1 MLREDDNDIQYKV
14 KLGTWKKII
23 SIVFRSKKRIFLL
36 MGFSIMIGI
45 LDAVFPLIN
54 RYAIDVYFIGGDY
67 STWPYFIAFNII
79 VALAFGFS
87 IWGFVYQAG
96 IIEAET
102 SFELRRQAFKNLQKL
117 SFSYYDKTPQG
128 WIMARMTSDA
138 RKLSLI
144 ISWGIID
151 FVWAISSMFFIL
163 VVLWFT
169 FAKLALIVTII
180 LPVMLAVAY
189 VFRFSRGLF

>member
-1 MLREDDNDIQYKV
+1 MP
-14 KLGTWKKII
+14 
-23 SIVFRSKKRIFLL
+23 IVCNW
-36 MGFSIMIGI
+36 IMIGI

-102 SFELRRQAFKNLQKL
+102 SFELRRQAFKNLMIKAQI
-117 SFSYYDKTPQG
+117 QG
-128 WIMARMTSDA
+128 ETVI
-138 RKLSLI
+138 
-144 ISWGIID
+144 
-151 FVWAISSMFFIL
+151 
-163 VVLWFT
+163 
-169 FAKLALIVTII
+169 
-180 LPVMLAVAY
+180 AVEKKKKKY
-189 VFRFSRGLF
+189 